1 MGKIFL
7 TLYKIKI
14 IALLS
19 IERKLNMKKNLS
31 LTLKNFLTIGVILI
45 VALSS
50 LTACSGKKDNS
61 KVNKTPTV
69 AAIEATIKEN
79 VDIKEMR
86 KADENKLK
94 KLYNIDSK
102 DIAEFVLYTA
112 PSNLKADEIAI
123 IKVKDPNQL
132 DDIKSKLEERVKAQ
146 DKSFKDY
153 LPEEYYIIEKNQIK
167 AKDNYIILA
176 ISKDVD
182 KIVNSFEASFK

>member
-1 MGKIFL
+1 
-7 TLYKIKI
+7 
-14 IALLS
+14 
-19 IERKLNMKKNLS
+19 MKKNLS

-45 VALSS
+45 VTLSS

-61 KVNKTPTV
+61 KVNNTPTV
-69 AAIEATIKEN
+69 AAIEAKIKEN

-102 DIAEFVLYTA
+102 DIEEFVLYTA

-146 DKSFKDY
+146 GKSFKDY

>member
-1 MGKIFL
+1 
-7 TLYKIKI
+7 
-14 IALLS
+14 
-19 IERKLNMKKNLS
+19 MKKNLS

-61 KVNKTPTV
+61 KVNNTPTV
-69 AAIEATIKEN
+69 AAIETKIKEN

-102 DIAEFVLYTA
+102 DIEEFVLYTA
-112 PSNLKADEIAI
+112 SSNLKADEIAI

-146 DKSFKDY
+146 GKSFKDY